1 MAKITKDVGKTV
13 KNKKR
18 KVAPWTSDIERLI
31 LYADIMGFK
40 NRVAT
45 TRHEELKQ
53 MLMDFREDWDA
64 RISPFLQSEK
74 LLKFVQFSD
83 SMLIVANGIDSQMF
97 NLISKAAVSL
107 MKVALKNGFPIKG
120 VIAKGVFTYYA
131 DKQLYFGQ
139 PLVDAAVLHDTL
151 KYYGIVVHH
160 TAETVVKQNMSQENP
175 YSNSPIYID
184 KGKVSHYHLCY
195 NLVNDGYKSRDISDQ
210 YYEWLD
216 AIAESVSGEPRIYI
230 DRTKEILQNDSKW
243 YIEQTKED
251 KAEG

>member
-1 MAKITKDVGKTV
+1 MAKKTIVVGKTV

-18 KVAPWTSDIERLI
+18 TAAPWTSDIERLV

-45 TRHEELKQ
+45 TSHEKLKQ
-53 MLMDFREDWDA
+53 MLMDFRADWDA

-83 SMLIVANGIDSQMF
+83 SMLIVANGTDSQMF
-97 NLISKAAVSL
+97 NLISKAGVSL
-107 MKVALKNGFPIKG
+107 MKVAMKNGFPIKG
-120 VIAKGVFTYYA
+120 VLAKGVFTYNA
-131 DKQLYFGQ
+131 EKQLYFGQ

-151 KYYGIVVHH
+151 KYYGIAVHH
-160 TAETVVKQNMSQENP
+160 SAEAIVKQNASSENP

-184 KGKVSHYHLCY
+184 KGKVQHYHLCY
-195 NLVNDGYKSRDISDQ
+195 NLVNDGYKSRDVTEM

-216 AIAESVSGEPRIYI
+216 SIAESVSGEPRIYI
-230 DRTKEILQNDSKW
+230 DRTWEILSKDS
-243 YIEQTKED
+243 ED
-251 KAEG
+251 YKKQSQEDNAEA